1 MGGVQRKIQRLHVFD
16 ENTLRY
22 TALQGEISSWSLS
35 ACTCCVQVSIF
46 DVSVL
51 AVSVLIVMSS
61 PGCLVWEQCG
71 MERFC
76 ITACWCLCKEPAQSL
91 LSASVGSSH
100 DIYI

>member
-1 MGGVQRKIQRLHVFD
+1 MRNVGGVQRKIQRLHVFG

-35 ACTCCVQVSIF
+35 ACTCCVQVSFF

-61 PGCLVWEQCG
+61 PGCLVWEQ
-71 MERFC
+71 RV
-76 ITACWCLCKEPAQSL
+76 AWQSF
-91 LSASVGSSH
+91 ASLHAGVCARNLH
-100 DIYI
+100 RVC